1 MSLTSISNADK
12 KTILNTAKKEV
23 EAEVYKNLAKLGYDA
38 EVFEIAD
45 WTFDAEAEETQ
56 LAPDFSLRKY
66 TDSVI
71 SALNKIN
78 TKLSQL

>member
-12 KTILNTAKKEV
+12 KNILTTAKKEV
-23 EAEVYKNLAKLGYDA
+23 EAEVYKNLVKLGYDA
-38 EVFEIAD
+38 EVFQIAD
-45 WTFDAEAEETQ
+45 WTFDPESEETQ
-56 LAPDFSLRKY
+56 LAPDFVLRKY

-71 SALNKIN
+71 NALNKIN